1 MGLPRYAYAAI
12 FVAALLVS
20 LYAMGTAATMR
31 PNVQFQGTA
40 GQGPLVSQYEDG
52 YIVSNVSIITPF
64 SVDVNGTVVNAYITY
79 INYNATGFVLNGSV
93 HAIYLNTPFLIRK
106 TGARYFYAELVNVS
120 YYTKTK
126 TVDIYVY
133 SELPPPAASINSR
146 YNLTAG
152 TPRQIRILGTG
163 AVLTLE
169 SSGPTHMSVVAYNV
183 TRSIFVRNGNLT
195 PILVLNVSLST
206 FTNTTAAL
214 AVPYPCLESPG
225 AVVPFKLYGNTWKK
239 ISQYSV
245 NVSACTVSFG
255 IPADPT
261 VGLFYNG
268 SYGSQPTTGSGST
281 SSIPVIQPSTTAQLS
296 PLPPQ
301 TEPSAWEY
309 MVVALI
315 AIAVAAVAYYMLR
328 GSGKPAKKRQA

>member
-1 MGLPRYAYAAI
+1 MERARYAYAAI

-31 PNVQFQGTA
+31 PSIQFQGTA
-40 GQGPLVSQYEDG
+40 GQGPLVSQYADG
-52 YIVSNVSIITPF
+52 YIVANVSIITPF
-64 SVDVNGTVVNAYITY
+64 SVDVNGTTINAYITY

-93 HAIYLNTPFLIRK
+93 HALYLNTPFLIRK

-126 TVDIYVY
+126 TVDIYLY

-152 TPRQIRILGTG
+152 TPRQIRVLGTG
-163 AVLTLE
+163 AVLTIE
-169 SSGPTHMSVVAYNV
+169 SSVPAHMSVVAYNV

-195 PILVLNVSLST
+195 PILILNVSLST
-206 FTNTTAAL
+206 FTNVTASL
-214 AVPYPCLESPG
+214 AIPYPCLESPG
-225 AVVPFKLYGNTWKK
+225 AAVPFKLYGSTWKK
-239 ISQYSV
+239 IPQYSV
-245 NVSACTVSFG
+245 NVSSCSVLFG

-261 VGLFYNG
+261 VGLFLNG
-268 SYGSQPTTGSGST
+268 SYASQQGSSST
-281 SSIPVIQPSTTAQLS
+281 SSIPVIQPSTSVQLS

-309 MVVALI
+309 MAVALI
-315 AIAVAAVAYYMLR
+315 AIAVAAIAYYMLR
-328 GSGKPAKKRQA
+328 ESGKPARKKQA